1 MMNLSTRI
9 VLGLGLGILTGIFFG
24 ERVEFLE
31 IPGMAF
37 IRLLQMSV
45 IPYIVVSLIMGLGR
59 LTLREVGLLAMR
71 AGSILLVLWALILCV
86 VLLMPFAF
94 PQWESASFFSTSMV
108 QEPLEFNLMSL
119 YIPSNPFYSLANTIV
134 PAWTLVYPSFSVAVP
149 HPDHIRIP
157 MVFASRRGDLEFVET
172 INRWLELHKADG
184 TIDKA
189 FDHWILGRSSKQ
201 EAPRW
206 SVIRDVLG
214 WLK

>member
-94 PQWESASFFSTSMV
+94 PQV
-108 QEPLEFNLMSL
+108 G
-119 YIPSNPFYSLANTIV
+119 IGV
-134 PAWTLVYPSFSVAVP
+134 
-149 HPDHIRIP
+149 
-157 MVFASRRGDLEFVET
+157 
-172 INRWLELHKADG
+172 
-184 TIDKA
+184 
-189 FDHWILGRSSKQ
+189 
-201 EAPRW
+201 
-206 SVIRDVLG
+206 VL
-214 WLK
+214 